1 MDICQYID
9 HTLLR
14 PATTLAEIG
23 QLCKEA
29 VQYRFAAVCLPP
41 PFVKTAKELTA
52 DTGVKTATVIGFPF
66 GYSAIEAKSAEIVSA
81 IGDGADE
88 LDMVINITALKNKDW
103 DYLEKEIAAI
113 MPLMLDKE
121 KTIKIIIES
130 GILDEA
136 EIIACC
142 RLYGKYQVQFL
153 KTSTGYAEKGATV
166 EAVALMRKHL
176 PDNIRVKASGG
187 IRSFEFAKQL
197 ISAGAARI
205 GCSASVQIV
214 EQSKLPV
221 P

>member
-9 HTLLR
+9 HTLLK
-14 PATTLAEIG
+14 PAATLAEIG

-66 GYSAIEAKSAEIVSA
+66 GYSAIEAKFAEIVSA
-81 IGDGADE
+81 TGDGADE

-113 MPLMLDKE
+113 MPLVLDKE

-142 RLYGKYQVQFL
+142 RLYSKYQVQFL

-214 EQSKLPV
+214 AQSKLPV